1 MYIKTSDL
9 KLSFAGIKILK
20 LDLTFGIAIHSISKI
35 SIKPL
40 DIKILG
46 TTSDFFIW
54 SKCNTDRTMR
64 NLFMNQTF
72 CHRKNLGNPS
82 FIIRTKDRCTIRC
95 DQSTALE
102 RRKMRENFR
111 IKNQTTIS
119 KRKSFSII
127 IFREDWTDRTIT
139 EIRNGIHMRN
149 KSDRR
154 TVFIALC
161 GRQFTIQ
168 IAFIIK
174 IDISKTKCI
183 HFFF

>member
-1 MYIKTSDL
+1 MYIKTSNL

-20 LDLTFGIAIHSISKI
+20 LDLTFGIAIQSISKI

-40 DIKILG
+40 DIEILG

-54 SKCNTDRTMR
+54 SKCNADRTMR
-64 NLFMNQTF
+64 NLFMDQTF
-72 CHRKNLGNPS
+72 CHRKNL
-82 FIIRTKDRCTIRC
+82 RTKDRCTIRC

-127 IFREDWTDRTIT
+127 ILRKDRTDWVIT
-139 EIRNGIHMRN
+139 EIRNSIHMSN

-161 GRQFTIQ
+161 GR
-168 IAFIIK
+168 
-174 IDISKTKCI
+174 
-183 HFFF
+183 